1 MVSVLIDGQVKEDMG
16 ELGKMK
22 EELKGL
28 IKANQDDQLAELELI
43 DVIQQL
49 GLHYHFEA
57 EIQRAL
63 DIIQR
68 RPEDSRMSCDLCAT
82 ALRFRLLRQHGYN
95 VPQGILLFI
104 SSTSTYWTNIPINT
118 VN

>member
-1 MVSVLIDGQVKEDMG
+1 MVSILIDGQEKEDME

-22 EELKGL
+22 EEVKGL
-28 IKANQDDQLAELELI
+28 IEANQDDPSAELELI
-43 DVIQQL
+43 DAIQQL

-57 EIQRAL
+57 EIQHEL

-68 RPEDSRMSCDLCAT
+68 RQVYPRMSGDLYAT

-95 VPQGILLFI
+95 VPQG
-104 SSTSTYWTNIPINT
+104 TSFFFH
-118 VN
+118 